1 MEAALTAETN
11 TRLPLRLRLKRALV
25 IALVLALW
33 APVKIAWEQHMA
45 REQNQL
51 RYEGAQV
58 TIALR
63 DQLSQGLAIAV
74 LAGMRNIVADLVW
87 LETVTAWMH
96 QDWWRMAAVVDT
108 CTALQPRA
116 PMFWD
121 MGGWQLA
128 WNASIYSG
136 IDATKYPSELAR
148 KKAERYWIER
158 GKDLFL
164 RGQQHNPN
172 YWRLWFDTALLY
184 EQRLKDPKTAAY
196 YYERASEAPNAPIY
210 LERGAAHMFDRVH
223 LNDPAQEY
231 AEWVKLWRKLTPEQ
245 KANPQHTAGQ
255 IERRI
260 KDLEQKLAVP
270 NEKRVFPK

>member
-25 IALVLALW
+25 IGLILAAW
-33 APVKIAWEQHMA
+33 APLKIGWEQHMA

-128 WNASIYSG
+128 WNASINSG
-136 IDATKYPSELAR
+136 IDATMYPSELQR

-172 YWRLWFDTALLY
+172 YWRLWFDAALLY

-210 LERGAAHMFDRVH
+210 LERGAAHMYDKVH

-231 AEWVKLWRKLTPEQ
+231 AEWVKLWLKLTPEQ
-245 KANPQHTAGQ
+245 KENPQHAAPL
-255 IERRI
+255 I
-260 KDLEQKLAVP
+260 
-270 NEKRVFPK
+270 EKRIRELEEKLDVPKEKRIFPK